1 MRLQTMRDA
10 ITNTMARMARRLVPL
25 CLFILVSFTASAQV
39 GEYRTDLA
47 IGFSGGYVSSN
58 VGFVPEVP
66 QSRLGGMTA
75 GLTVRY
81 TCEKYFK
88 SICSLQAEVNITQTG
103 WKEDIRDLDGN
114 KVFYKSDPTKSE
126 ALRYE
131 RRMTYLQI
139 PLLARMGWGR
149 ERKGLQGYI
158 VLGPQI
164 GTFLGESVKSNLVK
178 DAETQTQ
185 RSSKVVAQD
194 SLPVQRKFDYGIVV
208 GAGVEVSM
216 KKVGHFMV
224 EGRYYY
230 GLGDFFNNTKSD
242 FFGRSNFGQ
251 IVVKATWL
259 FDIIRTKN
267 DKIK

>member
-10 ITNTMARMARRLVPL
+10 ITNTMVRMVRRLVVL
-25 CLFILVSFTASAQV
+25 CLFILVPFTASAQV

-88 SICSLQAEVNITQTG
+88 SI
-103 WKEDIRDLDGN
+103 GN
-114 KVFYKSDPTKSE
+114 KVYYKSDPTKSE

-139 PLLARMGWGR
+139 PLLARLGWGR

-178 DAETQTQ
+178 GAETQTQ

-208 GAGVEVSM
+208 GAGMEVSM
-216 KKVGHFMV
+216 KKVGHFMI

-251 IVVKATWL
+251 IVIKATWL

>member
-10 ITNTMARMARRLVPL
+10 ITNTMVRMVRRIVVL
-25 CLFILVSFTASAQV
+25 CLFVLLPFTASAQV

-47 IGFSGGYVSSN
+47 VGFSGGYVSSN

-114 KVFYKSDPTKSE
+114 KVFYKSDPTKSD

-194 SLPVQRKFDYGIVV
+194 SLPIQRKFDYGIVV
-208 GAGVEVSM
+208 GAGMEVSM

>member
-1 MRLQTMRDA
+1 MRDA
-10 ITNTMARMARRLVPL
+10 ITNTMVRMARRLVPL

-47 IGFSGGYVSSN
+47 VGFNGGYVSSN

-114 KVFYKSDPTKSE
+114 KVYYKSDPTKSD

-139 PLLARMGWGR
+139 PLLARLGWGR

-216 KKVGHFMV
+216 KKVGHFMI

-230 GLGDFFNNTKSD
+230 GLGDFFNNTKSHI
-242 FFGRSNFGQ
+242 FGRSNFGH
-251 IVVKATWL
+251 IVVKATWPY
-259 FDIIRTKN
+259 DIIRTKN

>member
-1 MRLQTMRDA
+1 MRDA
-10 ITNTMARMARRLVPL
+10 ITNTMARMARRLAAL
-25 CLFILVSFTASAQV
+25 CLFVLLPFTANAQV

-47 IGFSGGYVSSN
+47 VGFSGGYVSSN

-66 QSRLGGMTA
+66 QSRLGGLTA

-114 KVFYKSDPTKSE
+114 KVYYKSDPTKSE

-139 PLLARMGWGR
+139 PLLARLGWGR

-216 KKVGHFMV
+216 KKVGHFMI

>member
-1 MRLQTMRDA
+1 
-10 ITNTMARMARRLVPL
+10 
-25 CLFILVSFTASAQV
+25 
-39 GEYRTDLA
+39 
-47 IGFSGGYVSSN
+47 
-58 VGFVPEVP
+58 
-66 QSRLGGMTA
+66 
-75 GLTVRY
+75 
-81 TCEKYFK
+81 
-88 SICSLQAEVNITQTG
+88 
-103 WKEDIRDLDGN
+103 
-114 KVFYKSDPTKSE
+114 
-126 ALRYE
+126 
-131 RRMTYLQI
+131 MTYLQI

-164 GTFLGESVKSNLVK
+164 GTYLGESVKSNLVK

>member
-1 MRLQTMRDA
+1 MNKYICIYNKVLW
-10 ITNTMARMARRLVPL
+10 LVKVFLPFY
-25 CLFILVSFTASAQV
+25 LFTFLPFSTRAQV

-75 GLTVRY
+75 GVTVRY

-114 KVFYKSDPTKSE
+114 KVFYKSDPTKSD

-164 GTFLGESVKSNLVK
+164 GTYLGESVKSNLVK

-216 KKVGHFMV
+216 PKLGHFMV